1 MRREFMK
8 AYAWALKAQK
18 ACLFEPVTVEVNLQY
33 CEENNRE
40 FGDISAWT
48 IYLYVWNE
56 KKNKWIDA
64 MWCEWEPERFDN
76 QKIEIINYLKEKGIE
91 L

>member
-1 MRREFMK
+1 MRREYMK

-18 ACLFEPVTVEVNLQY
+18 ACLFEPVTVEVETGY
-33 CEENNRE
+33 CEANHVD
-40 FGDISAWT
+40 GTISAWT
-48 IYLYVWNE
+48 VDIIVYS
-56 KKNKWIDA
+56 KNGKEMRRA
-64 MWCEWEPERFDN
+64 QWCEWDPERFDN

>member
-8 AYAWALKAQK
+8 AYAWALKVQK
-18 ACLFEPVTVEVNLQY
+18 ACLFEPVMVHVETNY
-33 CEENNRE
+33 CEENHVD
-40 FGDISAWT
+40 GTTKAWT
-48 IYLYVWNE
+48 VAICVFNPAGNE
-56 KKNKWIDA
+56 MRRA
-64 MWCEWEPERFDN
+64 EWCEWEPERFDN

>member
-8 AYAWALKAQK
+8 AFAWALKVQK
-18 ACLFEPVTVEVNLQY
+18 ACLFEPVTVQVETGY
-33 CEENNRE
+33 CEANHV
-40 FGDISAWT
+40 DDTIIAWT
-48 IYLYVWNE
+48 VEIKVYSS
-56 KKNKWIDA
+56 DA
-64 MWCEWEPERFDN
+64 KEMRRAQWCEWEPERFYN